1 MFILN
6 CSNSAIVERVILPNK
21 SYWRLFHEIQK
32 KIDHQITITAS
43 DKSENTLRRDAQQ
56 GICPY
61 IVASKRKG
69 SKSYIYYINIT
80 ALREFEGIDVLNSFY
95 DDQLAAENQDN

>member
-1 MFILN
+1 MKYRKRLTI
-6 CSNSAIVERVILPNK
+6 K
-21 SYWRLFHEIQK
+21 SLSQLVHK
-32 KIDHQITITAS
+32 S
-43 DKSENTLRRDAQQ
+43 DNTLRRDAQQ

-80 ALREFEGIDVLNSFY
+80 ALREFEGIDVLKNFY